1 MPYTHRGNPTG
12 DNHRPTPKI
21 AQMLQ
26 AYGMQHDTPFGAYGY
41 WTGQQSSPNSLAMQQ
56 SAIDF
61 YRGQRNSG
69 QRLERTE
76 AERKAQYIKQAIAW
90 NRQNPQG
97 AQDAM
102 TAMAPKAVEAL
113 GNDPLG
119 RY

>member
-1 MPYTHRGNPTG
+1 MPYTHRGTPTG
-12 DNHRPTPKI
+12 DNHRPTPRI

-26 AYGMQHDTPFGAYGY
+26 AYGMGHDTTFGAYGA
-41 WTGQQSSPNSLAMQQ
+41 WTGQQSSPDAMSMQQ
-56 SAIDF
+56 GAIDF

-69 QRLERTE
+69 KRMERVE

-90 NRQNPQG
+90 NRQNPES
-97 AQDAM
+97 AQ
-102 TAMAPKAVEAL
+102 KALSTWSPNAVSAL